1 MIEGKFTSTMQIMA
15 PLMNFFKEVFQCKIE
30 EQTCYEKSSAEKR
43 WTKNL
48 QNSSMKL
55 NLETILAM

>member
-1 MIEGKFTSTMQIMA
+1 MQIMA

-30 EQTCYEKSSAEKR
+30 EQTCYEKSFAEKR